1 MTTSLIKN
9 LCRVSSS
16 TRYNALN
23 RSGVISQS
31 IGSSIYSS
39 SSNKQ
44 LSLCKIINNQNEK
57 RYYTAYTKMNI
68 FDTKVKNTQ
77 KSNIATTVEDP
88 QDSDYLFNEV
98 ADRLTDRILDIKNL
112 KCGKVLDFGCRNG
125 SMIKLIQERGGN
137 IESLTMVDSSKE
149 MLYRD
154 ESFDSNYKIKPNR
167 VLVDSLEDTL
177 PLEDGTFDLIMSN
190 LSLHWI
196 NDLPGV
202 FTRLNKLLKPN
213 GVFLASLF
221 GEDTLIELKDSLYL
235 SEIERDGGFSPHV
248 SPFTKISDIGNLLS
262 RSKFSLPTI
271 DTEKITINYDNM
283 FILMRDLQNM
293 GENNAILKRRN
304 YTSKDT
310 FLSAAAVYQYLYGN
324 ENGSIP
330 ATFQVIYL
338 IGWSPHESQQK
349 PKARG
354 SATKHFSELDST
366 FSMKLN
372 QNSSSFVQQP
382 PPQTIDTSSIDES
395 SNSKKDPS
403 LNEPYPQTDDFVIKR
418 LDIHGNFHPDP
429 TKHDDKKEEKDKDSK

>member
-1 MTTSLIKN
+1 LIKN
-9 LCRVSSS
+9 INKISCK
-16 TRYNALN
+16 RYNNNVFNIINKGLLT
-23 RSGVISQS
+23 QS
-31 IGSSIYSS
+31 ITNHCSKSISH
-39 SSNKQ
+39 NQ
-44 LSLCKIINNQNEK
+44 LQNEK

-68 FDTKVKNTQ
+68 FDTKVKNVQ
-77 KSNIATTVEDP
+77 KSNIATTVEDHK
-88 QDSDYLFNEV
+88 DSDYLFDEV
-98 ADRLTDRILDIKNL
+98 ADRLTDRILDIRNL

-125 SMIKLIQERGGN
+125 SMIKFIQERGGN

-154 ESFDSNYKIKPNR
+154 EKFDSNYKIKPNR
-167 VLVDSLEDTL
+167 VLVDSLEDNL
-177 PLEDGTFDLIMSN
+177 PLEDGTYDLIISN

-202 FTRLNKLLKPN
+202 FSRLNKLLKPN

-221 GEDTLIELKDSLYL
+221 GEDTLVELKDSLYL

-248 SPFTKISDIGNLLS
+248 SPFTKISDVGNLLS

-310 FLSAAAVYQYLYGN
+310 FLSAAAVYQHLYGN

-372 QNSSSFVQQP
+372 QNSSAFVV
-382 PPQTIDTSSIDES
+382 DENNDS
-395 SNSKKDPS
+395 TTTTTTPSNSESKHDPS
-403 LNEPYPQTDDFVIKR
+403 LSEPYPETEDFVIKR

-429 TKHDDKKEEKDKDSK
+429 KKQQQQQDDKDKEKDS